1 MNNTNQNKTF
11 FTKTTKAGS
20 YSIIITAVLLAV
32 LIVINLIVSALP
44 SRYTALDTSVTD
56 MYTISHTTEKFISS
70 LNEDITVY
78 YIASGGETVT
88 DIETFI
94 ERYAGLSSR
103 IKIKVVDPLKDPTFL
118 SKYTSTAPS
127 DQSLIVESARRFK
140 LIDYTEL
147 YYYYSQNYG
156 RIDYT
161 DTYTQQM
168 LSYYGESYSL
178 YFDAENRISS
188 AIDYCIAD
196 TIPKAYMLTGHG
208 EATMSS
214 TLINA
219 VGALNIETETLS
231 LLDTGKI
238 PLDASCIVILN
249 PLSDIS
255 ASEADI
261 ILDYLKKGGHMF
273 LSTGYDDAGMTN
285 LMRVM
290 NYYGATAI
298 PGMVY
303 ESNASNL
310 ISESTPSRIL
320 ATVNTSHEITADLAA
335 GGYKALLSSAHAIK
349 TLDTKRESVK
359 IESLFSTSD
368 GAYIMNEGEG
378 DTSLKAKYELGI
390 AISESLG
397 TDTTKLV
404 WFGSSEMLTDSY
416 AAAVSYGSYY
426 YYLYAL
432 NWIFDSYESDLD
444 TIAGKSLET
453 PVLVVTA
460 NQAKLWSVIFIAVIP
475 LAILTPGIICWVRR
489 RRR

>member
-20 YSIIITAVLLAV
+20 YSIIITAILLAV
-32 LIVINLIVSALP
+32 LIVLNLIVSAIP

-56 MYTISHTTEKFISS
+56 MYTISQTTEKFISE
-70 LNEDITVY
+70 LDEDITIY

-88 DIETFI
+88 DLETFL

-103 IKIKVVDPLKDPTFL
+103 IKIKVVDPLKDPTFIG
-118 SKYTSTAPS
+118 KYTKAAPS
-127 DQSLIVESARRFK
+127 DQSFIVESARRSK
-140 LIDYTEL
+140 VIDYTEL

-156 RIDYT
+156 RIDYS
-161 DTYTQQM
+161 DTYTQQL

-196 TIPKAYMLTGHG
+196 TIPKAYTLTGHG
-208 EATMSS
+208 EVTMSS
-214 TLINA
+214 TLSNA
-219 VGALNIETETLS
+219 VSGLNIETETLS

-238 PLDASCIVILN
+238 PSDASCLIILN

-255 ASEADI
+255 ADEAEI
-261 ILDYLKKGGHMF
+261 ILEYLKDGGHM
-273 LSTGYDDAGMTN
+273 LVSTGYDDVGMTH
-285 LMRVM
+285 LMKVM
-290 NYYGATAI
+290 EYYGATAI

-303 ESNASNL
+303 ESNSSNL
-310 ISESTPSRIL
+310 ISDATPNRIL
-320 ATVNTSHEITADLAA
+320 ATVNTSHEITAELAA
-335 GGYKALLSSAHAIK
+335 NGYKALFSSAHAIG
-349 TLDTKRESVK
+349 RVENIRNSVK
-359 IESLFSTSD
+359 IESLFTTSD
-368 GAYIMNEGEG
+368 GAYIMNDGEG
-378 DTSLKAKYELGI
+378 DSEQKAKYDLGV

-397 TDTTKLV
+397 DGATKLV
-404 WFGSSEMLTDSY
+404 WVGSSEMLTDSY

-444 TIAGKSLET
+444 AIAGKSLET

-460 NQAKLWSVIFIAVIP
+460 SQAKLWSVIFIVVIP
-475 LAILTPGIICWVRR
+475 LAVLTPGIICWVRR